1 MDVKIK
7 KARDVLILSTADWDN
22 PSWTNK
28 QHMAVQ
34 FAQHGWRV
42 LYVDSL
48 GLRRPV
54 LKKKDFLRIGKRLI
68 NGLKEAHEV
77 RSSIWR
83 ISPLVLP
90 FQKHA
95 QPLDSEMD
103 IALAYDEIKY
113 KNASDM
119 DI

>member
-42 LYVDSL
+42 FMSILWDCVVLY
-48 GLRRPV
+48 
-54 LKKKDFLRIGKRLI
+54 
-68 NGLKEAHEV
+68 
-77 RSSIWR
+77 
-83 ISPLVLP
+83 
-90 FQKHA
+90 
-95 QPLDSEMD
+95 
-103 IALAYDEIKY
+103 
-113 KNASDM
+113 
-119 DI
+119 

>member
-95 QPLDSEMD
+95 IIRRLNLWIRRWTLRWHM
-103 IALAYDEIKY
+103 
-113 KNASDM
+113 M
-119 DI
+119 